1 MGSFDPGSTKV
12 RRRQEMMFPRFLSL
26 LVFAVTLAAILPVGD
41 AEAQIFRRRVQFR
54 PSVQN
59 VAPPVCANGDCL
71 PCDPTLA
78 PPVESVSVL
87 EEANTGW
94 YAKLTAPRGRKI
106 TAAEEQAIR
115 SWGNRAVR
123 IINGNSCGTGSL
135 CGRDSQFIYIM
146 TNAHVAG
153 TRIGHVVR
161 CEALLKDGSRTE
173 KFSATVVE
181 AAYSSKTST
190 DWALLKADVSAMAGL
205 EPIKLSI
212 TAPDTDSLTG
222 TWGCPRCEIPSGQ
235 LVETSSTS
243 SVWMWQP
250 NSIGGQ
256 SGSAV
261 VQGGVQKGLLT
272 WTINGFGAGQFTS
285 SIYKQSRERNV
296 DGSPR
301 PEGLIPVP
309 YMLSPDVE
317 LTEGYHS
324 ETGIGE
330 YPIWDSGN
338 GSENPP
344 PPPST
349 NPCPEDPEE
358 KRLLDKL
365 RDLRKKNQ
373 SLDWVALINLI
384 MQIID
389 LIGKSK
395 GG

>member
-1 MGSFDPGSTKV
+1 MKFNRV
-12 RRRQEMMFPRFLSL
+12 LI
-26 LVFAVTLAAILPVGD
+26 LVFCAVWLAITGLLPQD
-41 AEAQIFRRRVQFR
+41 ANGQLFRRRPSFR

-59 VAPPVCANGDCL
+59 VEPAQCLSGQCL
-71 PCDPTLA
+71 PCDPAIIA
-78 PPVESVSVL
+78 PTTADESVSVL

-94 YAKLTAPRGRKI
+94 YSKLAGPRGRKI

-135 CGRDSQFIYIM
+135 CGRDGDFIYIM

-161 CEALLKDGSRTE
+161 CEALLKDGSKTE
-173 KFSATVVE
+173 KFSATVIE

-190 DWALLKADVSAMAGL
+190 DWPLLKAPVTAMAGL

-212 TAPDTDSLTG
+212 TAPDADDLTG
-222 TWGCPRCEIPSGQ
+222 TWGCPRCEVPSGQ

-243 SVWMWQP
+243 QIWTWQP

-301 PEGLIPVP
+301 PDGLIPVP

-317 LTEGYHS
+317 LSEGYHS
-324 ETGIGE
+324 ELGIGE
-330 YPIWDSGN
+330 YPIWDNGS
-338 GSENPP
+338 GSENPNP
-344 PPPST
+344 PGPGT
-349 NPCPEDPEE
+349 NPCPEDQEE

-389 LIGKSK
+389 LIAKSK

>member
-1 MGSFDPGSTKV
+1 
-12 RRRQEMMFPRFLSL
+12 
-26 LVFAVTLAAILPVGD
+26 
-41 AEAQIFRRRVQFR
+41 
-54 PSVQN
+54 
-59 VAPPVCANGDCL
+59 
-71 PCDPTLA
+71 
-78 PPVESVSVL
+78 
-87 EEANTGW
+87 
-94 YAKLTAPRGRKI
+94 
-106 TAAEEQAIR
+106 
-115 SWGNRAVR
+115 
-123 IINGNSCGTGSL
+123 
-135 CGRDSQFIYIM
+135 
-146 TNAHVAG
+146 
-153 TRIGHVVR
+153 
-161 CEALLKDGSRTE
+161 
-173 KFSATVVE
+173 
-181 AAYSSKTST
+181 
-190 DWALLKADVSAMAGL
+190 
-205 EPIKLSI
+205 
-212 TAPDTDSLTG
+212 
-222 TWGCPRCEIPSGQ
+222 
-235 LVETSSTS
+235 
-243 SVWMWQP
+243 MWQP

-309 YMLSPDVE
+309 YMLSPDIE

-344 PPPST
+344 PPPGT

-373 SLDWVALINLI
+373 ALDWVALINLI